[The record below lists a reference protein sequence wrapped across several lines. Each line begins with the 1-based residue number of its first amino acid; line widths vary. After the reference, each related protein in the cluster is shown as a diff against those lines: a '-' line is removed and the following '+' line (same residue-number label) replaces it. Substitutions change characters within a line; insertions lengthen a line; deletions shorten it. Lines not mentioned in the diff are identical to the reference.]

1 MYQVSVSIKQIPRKT
16 APNCPQLAKY
26 YDHGC
31 LERLCVSQL
40 LRHDIH
46 ATKIFLIPESLS
58 LIFSP
63 PQFIFKYFDKIKNR
77 VLITLKSIILFGLNF
92 WQHMFPWPQFAS
104 FPEYYMTWP
113 TNPIKLWSI
122 KYFLT
127 YCNNINCTV
136 KVYILYL
143 TLSRR
148 RAPTI

>member
-92 WQHMFPWPQFAS
+92 WQHMFP
-104 FPEYYMTWP
+104 
-113 TNPIKLWSI
+113 
-122 KYFLT
+122 
-127 YCNNINCTV
+127 
-136 KVYILYL
+136 
-143 TLSRR
+143 
-148 RAPTI
+148 